1 MHRNRD
7 IGLISGFSCVS
18 PAKPQARARGREPL
32 PSLQR
37 QLKQPLRWGMWLL
50 HLARVPANPPG
61 PLRTFACTAGVA
73 AGSPRSHRPEP
84 PSPFVSRSRPAPACL
99 VGALVCLVG
108 AQQARHVWWVPGMLG
123 ARRAYAR
130 LPFDSSDTGGAE
142 AGRKFRGKAWPQ
154 APQTSTPGPY
164 MLCPGVARERGLGGG
179 MRTQGVPVGCPS
191 RGSGKKGAEKKAS
204 SSQQH
209 LLLGQIP
216 PFSDMIK
223 FQNTPVW
230 LRGWGPAWGR

>member
-32 PSLQR
+32 PSLQH

-50 HLARVPANPPG
+50 HLARAPANPPG

-130 LPFDSSDTGGAE
+130 LPFDSSQGE
-142 AGRKFRGKAWPQ
+142 QRRGENSVARLGPERPKPVPQ
-154 APQTSTPGPY
+154 APTCSVQAWP
-164 MLCPGVARERGLGGG
+164 ERG
-179 MRTQGVPVGCPS
+179 
-191 RGSGKKGAEKKAS
+191 GSGEG
-204 SSQQH
+204 
-209 LLLGQIP
+209 
-216 PFSDMIK
+216 
-223 FQNTPVW
+223 
-230 LRGWGPAWGR
+230 